1 MEKIFTLVVIAVLLT
16 ACSPGKQE
24 TAVADTTLVSTHDTI
39 VNDQSVVS
47 EEVVEETA
55 APLTAQTFESLPSE
69 LREFM
74 SAVQDMD
81 KLADWLNTAAGC
93 YLIEEGPG
101 IYPIVTELK
110 TSDDFVTN
118 SEFMLFMNTPRPTG
132 QYFVNQQVV
141 ICNVTEEGIYF
152 SEVSTDYHILRSAY
166 ESHLAASGETLSD
179 ELRTKLDALDA
190 ALTWHAI
197 INLPNKTGDLNTF
210 EVYLASVDN
219 KPCIAVI
226 NTRGCR
232 I

>member
-1 MEKIFTLVVIAVLLT
+1 MKKIFTLVVIGVLLT

-24 TAVADTTLVSTHDTI
+24 TAVADTTLVSMQDTI
-39 VNDQSVVS
+39 LNDQSVVS
-47 EEVVEETA
+47 EEVVKETA

-69 LREFM
+69 LQEFM

-81 KLADWLNTAAGC
+81 KLAGWLHTAAGC

-110 TSDDFVTN
+110 TSDDFVAN
-118 SEFMLFMNTPRPTG
+118 SEFMLFMNTSRPAG
-132 QYFVNQQVV
+132 QYYVNQNVS
-141 ICNVTEEGIYF
+141 ICNLGEEGVYF
-152 SEVSTDYHILRSAY
+152 SEVSTNNHILRSAY

-179 ELRTKLDALDA
+179 ELRTKPDALDA
-190 ALTWHAI
+190 ALTWKVI

-226 NTRGCR
+226 DTRGYGL
-232 I
+232 